1 MATKAKTAPTP
12 KAALP
17 ADQAAAPSATSAFAH
32 ALGLFEAGN
41 HGEAAKALEAAM
53 LAAQE
58 TGEWAVKRRAQIYLG
73 LAQAKQNPAKAV
85 KPTNLVEIQASLNRR
100 NTEEAMK
107 LIDKELKDHPTL
119 AVAHY
124 LRSLAFAQTDNAE
137 ASADSLKRAL
147 ELDPDLVF
155 QWHMD
160 PDFNGIRKST
170 LFAFTE
176 NR

>member
-17 ADQAAAPSATSAFAH
+17 ADQAAASSATSAFEH
-32 ALGLFEAGN
+32 ALGQFEAGK
-41 HGEAAKALEAAM
+41 HAEAAKALEAVVG
-53 LAAQE
+53 AADE
-58 TGEWAVKRRAQIYLG
+58 AGEWAVKRRAQIYLG
-73 LAQAKQNPAKAV
+73 LAQTKQNPPKAV
-85 KPTNLVEIQASLNRR
+85 KPTALVEIQASLNRR

-107 LIDKELKDHPTL
+107 LIDKEVKDHPTL
-119 AVAHY
+119 AVAYY
-124 LRSLAFAQTDNAE
+124 LRSLAFAQTENVE
-137 ASADSLKRAL
+137 ASADSLNRAL

-160 PDFNGIRKST
+160 PDFNAIRKSP